1 MAFKVVRQP
10 KRIALIGAPSSAG
23 SHNPGCERAPA
34 ALRAAGLVGA
44 LQAAGFDVTDL
55 GDTPVFTYQVDEAS
69 PRARNIGPTV
79 AALHALKPVVEQAV
93 KSGALPLILGG
104 DCTIALAT
112 IAGVK
117 RYFPHVAL
125 MYCDGDAD
133 LNTPATTPSGCF
145 DGMVVAHIA
154 GRGAPELI
162 RFTSEPPLVREPD
175 IALFG
180 VQRLDPGEEQ
190 FLARSPMQ
198 RYPADAIARQGA
210 QAAARAAVHRILT
223 GPKQLVLHFDV
234 DCISSD
240 DMPASDFGQPGG
252 LPLAQIREALDVF
265 LVQERLAAVEITAYN
280 PDKDAD
286 GAAARTLIEL
296 FASALAKRLAQAQ
309 EEAAAPAPAPTP
321 PANEPAAPALAAV
334 EPPPDSPAP
343 PVTEAAQT
351 EEPAATEE
359 PAQPESKETPVSAGE
374 TSTEP

>member
-10 KRIALIGAPSSAG
+10 KQIALIGAPSSAG

-55 GDTPVFTYQVDEAS
+55 GDTPVTTYQVDESS

-79 AALHALKPVVEQAV
+79 AALSALRPLVEQAV

-104 DCTIALAT
+104 DCPIALAT

-117 RYFPHVAL
+117 RYFPQVAL

-133 LNTPATTPSGCF
+133 LNTPATTPSGCL
-145 DGMVVAHIA
+145 DGMVLAHIA

-198 RYPADAIARQGA
+198 RYPAEAVARQGGA
-210 QAAARAAVHRILT
+210 AAARAATQRILT
-223 GPKQLVLHFDV
+223 GAKQLILHFDV
-234 DCISSD
+234 DCISGD
-240 DMPASDFGQPGG
+240 DLPATDFGGPNG
-252 LPLAQIREALDVF
+252 LRLAQAREALEVF
-265 LVQERLAAVEITAYN
+265 LAQERLAAVEITAYN
-280 PDKDAD
+280 PDKDPD
-286 GAAARTLIEL
+286 GAAARVLVEL
-296 FASALAKRLAQAQ
+296 FTAALAQRLAPAKA
-309 EEAAAPAPAPTP
+309 EVSAGPAKPAPAEP
-321 PANEPAAPALAAV
+321 PATAAEPVADVVAASTAGEQAVPAASEAAV
-334 EPPPDSPAP
+334 SSSPDPA
-343 PVTEAAQT
+343 E
-351 EEPAATEE
+351 
-359 PAQPESKETPVSAGE
+359 
-374 TSTEP
+374 TEPQTTTN